1 MEEVNIKKRK
11 QVQHDHWTN
20 NSNFK
25 NSTLFSSK
33 PSNLKGNHYV
43 RK

>member
-1 MEEVNIKKRK
+1 MERVTSKKRK

-20 NSNFK
+20 TSTFRNSV
-25 NSTLFSSK
+25 LSSK
-33 PSNLKGNHYV
+33 PCEDLKGKHYV